1 MSDNL
6 LDDLEKFKNSYYSEN
21 KKNILFKKDQ
31 KMDMA
36 SKIST
41 EFNLETLMPKTIYIL
56 PGTNRIYFDYNVF
69 KMFAHPTNYASFIG
83 YTQMLIVQ
91 SIQSYG
97 SFECHFNINSFTASA
112 AERYKGILELF
123 NAITERDDTNY
134 APKMTK
140 LHVYNT
146 PSSLEHIYKLIS
158 GLIDPEVRSKI
169 VFHSKAESAILN
181 PVK

>member
-6 LDDLEKFKNSYYSEN
+6 LGDLEKFKSAYYTEN
-21 KKNILFKKDQ
+21 KKNVLFKKDQ

-41 EFNLETLMPKTIYIL
+41 EFNLETLIQKTIYIL
-56 PGTNRIYFDYNVF
+56 PGTNEIYFDYNVF
-69 KMFAHPTNYASFIG
+69 KMFAHPTNYATFIS
-83 YTQMLIVQ
+83 YTQMLIVHC
-91 SIQSYG
+91 IQKYG
-97 SFECHFNINSFTASA
+97 SFICHFNVNSFTASA

-134 APKMTK
+134 SPKMTK
-140 LHVYNT
+140 LHIYNT
-146 PSSLEHIYKLIS
+146 PSSFEHIYKLIS

-169 VFHSKAESAILN
+169 VFHSKAESTLLN

>member
-6 LDDLEKFKNSYYSEN
+6 LNDLEKYKSAYYTEN
-21 KKNILFKKDQ
+21 KKNVLFKKDQ

-41 EFNLETLMPKTIYIL
+41 EFNLETLIQKTIYIL
-56 PGTNRIYFDYNVF
+56 PGTNEIYFDYNVF
-69 KMFAHPTNYASFIG
+69 KMFAHPTNYASFVN
-83 YTQMLIVQ
+83 YTQVLIVHC
-91 SIQSYG
+91 IQNYG
-97 SFECHFNINSFTASA
+97 TFMCHVNVNSFTASA

-169 VFHSKAESAILN
+169 VFHSKAESTLLN